1 MRSAADSSGVNA
13 TPPSPAFA
21 AGAGLRCNPV
31 VISYTSVSRPYGV
44 GVPGSS
50 MRGENGLPAASA
62 AAAVLIT
69 PTAVAAGSGGSV
81 VPLGSTGCATDVLLL
96 FFSKAAFSNGC
107 NVSFQTTPRSFPF
120 GLITLRNCFPD
131 SLVFHSPSNFHPVIS
146 ACPIVSY

>member
-81 VPLGSTGCATDVLLL
+81 VLAAVSLACLL
-96 FFSKAAFSNGC
+96 SSSVIAAAL
-107 NVSFQTTPRSFPF
+107 SFGFGIVPF
-120 GLITLRNCFPD
+120 L
-131 SLVFHSPSNFHPVIS
+131 PSRASCI
-146 ACPIVSY
+146 ACESIPS